1 MVFSSSVFL
10 LVFLPLVLV
19 AYFIVPGRAAKNCLL
34 LLASLVFYAW
44 GEPTYIVLMVVS
56 IFANWLFG
64 VLIDRASEAGTRKT
78 LLIFDLVVNL
88 ALLCFFKYEGFLA
101 ENINA
106 LLGSSVIPDLELP
119 LPIGI
124 SFYTLQAVSYV
135 IDVYR
140 REVPAQRNIVYLG
153 MYIAMFPQLVAGPI
167 VRYSTIQ
174 EQVLHRKETLKGFCS
189 GLRLFCV
196 GLAKKV
202 LLANVVAILAAKM
215 LKMGGA
221 EIGLVGAWAG
231 LIAYTFQIYFDFG
244 GYSDMAI
251 GLGKMFGFQYLRN
264 FIIRICQKVQ
274 PSFGVVGISRSR
286 LSSATIFTFRLA
298 EAVSPRNAGS
308 STLASCGLLRVC
320 GMGLHGILF
329 CGVSSTVSCSYLKS
343 N

>member
-1 MVFSSSVFL
+1 M
-10 LVFLPLVLV
+10 LV

-153 MYIAMFPQLVAGPI
+153 MYIAMFPQLVAVLLFGIQLFKNRCSI
-167 VRYSTIQ
+167 VR
-174 EQVLHRKETLKGFCS
+174 RRLKGFAR
-189 GLRLFCV
+189 G
-196 GLAKKV
+196 
-202 LLANVVAILAAKM
+202 
-215 LKMGGA
+215 
-221 EIGLVGAWAG
+221 
-231 LIAYTFQIYFDFG
+231 
-244 GYSDMAI
+244 
-251 GLGKMFGFQYLRN
+251 
-264 FIIRICQKVQ
+264 
-274 PSFGVVGISRSR
+274 
-286 LSSATIFTFRLA
+286 
-298 EAVSPRNAGS
+298 
-308 STLASCGLLRVC
+308 
-320 GMGLHGILF
+320 
-329 CGVSSTVSCSYLKS
+329 
-343 N
+343 